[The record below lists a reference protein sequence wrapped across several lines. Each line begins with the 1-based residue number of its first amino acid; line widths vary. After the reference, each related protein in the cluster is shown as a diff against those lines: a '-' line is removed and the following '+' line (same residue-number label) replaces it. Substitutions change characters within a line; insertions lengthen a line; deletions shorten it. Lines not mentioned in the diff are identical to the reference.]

1 VPTRRLPRPVWV
13 LLALAAVL
21 AVLVPLLVLTVRLPL
36 GDTLLLPGLEQDG
49 VRVVSGGPVELSV
62 AADVRNV
69 GLVPVRVQGAS
80 PQDLGPYAVRLGRGG
95 PGGGVPEEEVFAPFT
110 LWPGQQRLVVAH
122 LTRAGDPADVRISRF
137 SLDTR
142 VLGVDR
148 RLVVRLP
155 TAVEVRTAG

>member
-1 VPTRRLPRPVWV
+1 MTTRRLPRPVWV
-13 LLALAAVL
+13 LLGFAAVL

-49 VRVVSGGPVELSV
+49 VRLVSGGPVELSV
-62 AADVRNV
+62 AVDVRNV

-122 LTRAGDPADVRISRF
+122 LTRVGGPADVQISRF
-137 SLDTR
+137 SLDAS
-142 VLGVDR
+142 VLGLDR
-148 RLVVRLP
+148 QLAVRLP
-155 TAVEVRTAG
+155 TTVEVRTAG